1 MKMKTKL
8 LAALVALVLALGAH
22 AELCVSE
29 ICPKPK
35 GFDPNGFESGWIE
48 LYNAGDEPVNLS
60 SYTLERFNR
69 GKAAK
74 AGSYAALPDVT
85 VPAKGYQVVYT
96 SEEYPA
102 AVNDGKTPFVYEG
115 CVVVP
120 FKVNPKKYPLV
131 RLLKGADV
139 LESFVVPVELDND
152 KSFAPAGGVF
162 PEYTAPGVQ
171 PALPQPPA
179 AVEIA
184 VDPTKVTTDEAKGV
198 TAVDA
203 AASLAET
210 NIWSLAFT
218 FRIPTTEIPSVKT
231 GYPLFNAPGAI
242 YAYLNPDGQIEFQV
256 GSANF
261 SVDFDGIWTDNL
273 SHAVQFV
280 CGPLADSRIAI
291 AVDGV
296 TYVDSEVGVAA
307 PLDATKS
314 LLFGQ
319 ITDAG
324 EWMSFAGNISD
335 VKLYTGSLI
344 GIDYTEAV
352 VSDEKVAVPAA
363 VTRVILPKPTK
374 GAANNMT
381 GAVAYGP
388 NAGPLYGVKHALAD
402 WKAFAVATKGADYA
416 IEMMVNPLS
425 SAENDAIQNV
435 TLVYRAFAAKDMT
448 LKQLPMTVKTTGDK
462 SAGTTYE
469 ATVPAADLPEAG
481 GLLQWAAIVTDKAG
495 NSWRTPSARSEENGY
510 KWYGTIV
517 EPTADQVSATLPTW
531 HFFCEQDTLDNMDK
545 QKENITSTHPNGV
558 FCGIYDSQTGLY
570 YDHVRIDLRGN
581 TTAGL
586 TKKSH
591 SLKFLKCQPLTCTNP
606 FDGEAIECRKT
617 SMLAEYADP
626 SRLRSCLS
634 FYLRRQAGQ
643 DVPFCYPIRT
653 QLNGKFYQLCFHT
666 NRFKDELF
674 EDYFSGYDPMGH
686 AFKNAGDCDST
697 YCGGGVEQQLPD
709 PDDYPSYLSEFNA
722 FKSQFVS
729 YVKKNH
735 PSQSGMTD
743 ADRKIVDKVVV
754 KDFDLPGWL
763 NFLALSRLTQECDD
777 GWSTLCLYYDVNR
790 TGTWTPMAYDVHQSF
805 GAYYK
810 GDGYG
815 VAGPWADNDRAKC
828 HPYYGGMRVVS
839 GNYSNN
845 INRANRAYEC
855 IYQSPKFR
863 RLMARRLRT
872 LMDDLLKEP
881 GTAQADTPFWNDYA
895 AKLVEAMQADD
906 VLDRQKWG
914 LGTSGQLYVWSG
926 SMSFADSVQDLWDNY
941 IVKRRTHFFTTHS
954 AANTAF
960 SGAGYGAEYN
970 AMLPAKQSELAVL
983 KPQFEVVNQNVDG
996 TFTDTEKLVIRNN
1009 NDEAVDLSGW
1019 KVEGVLKLKL
1029 PAGTVVDAKDTITI
1043 VSDRKAYVAK
1053 NDASLADQVIVGNAA
1068 VNADATTVALKAADG
1083 TEVVAC
1089 AEPTD
1094 EAFYLRLHSFY
1105 GNTADGD
1112 KGDSGEWICLTN
1124 ISPTAQLNL
1133 NGVKIEFTK
1142 QGDTE
1147 SKCLFTITND
1157 IAIAAGGSVTL
1168 KQKDYKAAGWSKI
1181 TNNKLAIAITDRNGG
1196 TCQAGTVTQ
1205 SNHPKADGNGAY
1217 LILNTTARSFTD
1229 EDFSESSLL
1238 FLSAAADV
1246 SGNAATVVATVDDLG
1261 EGATACDLYFA
1272 CGPKA
1277 EELPAATLVASGL
1290 GKGAVWTNALED
1302 LAFSTDYKYLYVAS
1316 NNAPAAAGVTA
1327 GGTFATEAAREKT
1340 TPVEFGDFQSAVR
1353 FTVSGYAGAETLTDY
1368 PVLVRLAQNAPEGF
1382 DYAECA
1388 AGGADIRFADAEGNV
1403 LAHEIETWNPNGES
1417 CVWVKVPALMKDTAF
1432 LMYYNGTSE
1441 TTVTS
1446 ADTWSAYTG
1455 VWHMDELDGDVADAT
1470 GHGLTAKPMGAAA
1483 SKQSSTDG
1491 VCGKARINSSSTAA
1505 GDKAYLNVPS
1515 YDDFKLGSTFTM
1527 SGWVKMS
1534 ACTSYPRIFSRK
1546 ANWGDANGWEIEMKS
1561 GSMTD
1566 FQARGAAQE
1575 NFAATF
1581 SPALNAGFSQ
1591 VVFVYNDKT
1600 LDVYQNGVLLKSGA
1614 ITAATDNGKS
1624 LSFGSDSDGNE
1635 THIAGTFDE
1644 FRLADGC
1651 ASADRIRADYDQL
1664 AVGGAAFLT
1673 ASAALEVATDEPVL
1687 ARPEATASFETAE
1700 VRTSLRLVGEG
1711 ATKATVSFAYG
1722 TDASNLGDGEV
1733 IATDVAAEGAVVANL
1748 ADLTPGTT
1756 YYYVFRAVNDAAEPM
1771 TGTLLGSF
1779 QTKAFG
1785 IPEIADEFVNGSE
1798 SVQEIATVVNV
1809 GDGAASVDISFAH
1822 GADLDHLSAFEL
1834 IRSGA
1839 TAGEKATATI
1849 TDFEQGV
1856 AVAYAWLVVS
1866 DKAVTNRVT
1875 GSFTPGIDFRR
1886 PDTTIAEYSRGVK
1899 MTVSG
1904 YTEGEALENFP
1915 VLVRL
1920 SEGKPAGFSYADFY
1934 SADGSD
1940 LVFIDAK
1947 GKVLAHEVDTWNPQ
1961 GESLVWVQIPE
1972 LSKDVEFSMWYRSS
1986 KPGSVFKADPMWAAY
2001 VGVWH
2006 LGEGGDGVQAV
2017 ADSAV
2022 NALNGTTHANS
2033 LAQPNGV
2040 IGAARRVSTKGGNSG
2055 ANGQILVELNE
2066 AQQTTLDDMMPTFT
2080 FSAWFAFRTTTGPD
2094 YAFLCSSKDNDKDPG
2109 WGIQFN
2115 AAANGT
2121 PSSMRVHSSGAAD
2134 NQCATYTKTISKEVW
2149 YKMNMVWDGT
2159 TFRAYY
2165 DGVQAATGNLWNNKE
2180 AVMGKSG
2187 RISFGGMTGSGYGS
2201 FNGDMDEI
2209 RIRKGASSAAWVK
2222 AEYLNET
2229 TGLIT
2234 SGEVV
2239 SFTEKPKPIGTL
2251 ALVDFG
2257 AAFAQFGGS
2266 LTALGGEATAA
2277 EIQAKVWAAGG
2288 AEPAEWT
2295 TLATGV
2301 TAGAPFGGTVTGLR
2315 PMTAYAYQIRAV
2327 SDLAG
2332 ANPSDVVEGTFTTVG
2347 TGAAGQGGKVSLVGD
2362 DYVHVY
2368 DSHSKDLTFVPPE
2381 GVSAV
2386 ELLLVGGGG
2395 AGGHTHGGGGAGGS
2409 VTALDAVEVEPGAEY
2424 AIEIGAGGIASAA
2437 VGTAS
2442 TAGGATVLRQGGTV
2456 VAQATGG
2463 NAGGNNTTCNG
2474 GDNANFMGGVKNT
2487 GGNSG
2492 GGGAGAGQV
2501 GGAASNDSPPS
2512 GGTGGNGFTS
2522 SITGTAVVYG
2532 GGGGGGTG
2540 TQGTLTNPS
2549 SPGAGG
2555 LGGGGKG
2562 GGGNVAVEA
2571 DAAPTAGQDGLGGG
2585 GGGGAVSIA
2594 AYLAGCNGGSGFAAI
2609 RYTMAGTGAGTAVPR
2624 VSIDSATY
2632 DGDLKITVGYR
2643 VGWAGEGVDKAAV
2656 RLLWGY
2662 APTAITREVA
2672 VSEAT
2677 IGSGSFVFSAPLDQ
2691 TTYYFKVVASNAAG
2705 SDESDATLSVVVP
2718 KYDGDVPG
2726 DQQVPAF
2733 EGDVALGHA
2742 DGHFATL
2749 EGLVKSLGEG
2759 AASATVIGYIGLTD
2773 DVAEMTNQV
2782 AVAVAEGEPFAYP
2795 LTGLDLDTTYYCYV
2809 EVKNDLGAAISTP
2822 VMSFTTR
2829 SASALSTPAVTSSQN
2844 AVTLRGSLLTVGAGV
2859 TDVYVAWNG
2868 GAYEKVASFTGESES
2883 TEFVLSYTI
2892 AEWKENVSW
2901 KVLCS
2906 NECVTVAGEPTGE
2919 FWTDLRQATQVLT
2932 DTATYTW
2939 KPDADGNWSGD
2950 WSDPAHW
2957 DSNKDV
2963 CLGYPNS
2970 ASAAVTFAN
2979 CTAANPVTV
2988 RLDKG
2993 YACGAFT
3000 CIGTAASDITFAG
3013 PGAANCTLTC
3023 GALPQKGAF
3032 KSGTKLAFRDLTF
3045 KSNNGNFV
3053 IAEKSNDVSGLEI
3066 VFSGVTVP
3074 PSSINQF
3081 VVAAPYSHV
3090 TFERSSSVIFGDKLS
3105 VGGTNSVLTVDDSA
3119 VQANPFYA
3127 PVDIDGDG
3135 MKLEIRG
3142 ANPVLKSTGYFSTY
3156 ANTEDLR
3163 IVFTVPEG
3171 GYDAAP
3177 IQMTGTLDA
3186 HKFALPPMA
3195 QGSSKYLIE
3204 FDPASPALAVT
3215 NEITDMVLVD
3225 TKKGFATDYMAEGLG
3240 IAPVDDKGAALGAY
3254 KLSEDGLKLLV
3265 TFRGYEHGGPWQDIE
3280 NAQVEGVTDENKAA
3294 VEATLDAIL
3303 NAIPD
3308 GDCESVAQ
3316 YLTDAYGDQ
3325 KVPAA
3330 KIANAKNI
3338 GLSVKYLIP
3347 LMEAEKPTIE
3357 VEADVENDAGFV
3369 FVIKDGATP
3378 VELNATKAKVREIVR
3393 FAADLATSE
3402 FAPDTTETEIA
3413 ITVEGSAIKASF
3425 KKPNNETQGFMK
3437 AVMD

>member
-1 MKMKTKL
+1 M
-8 LAALVALVLALGAH
+8 
-22 AELCVSE
+22 
-29 ICPKPK
+29 
-35 GFDPNGFESGWIE
+35 
-48 LYNAGDEPVNLS
+48 
-60 SYTLERFNR
+60 
-69 GKAAK
+69 
-74 AGSYAALPDVT
+74 
-85 VPAKGYQVVYT
+85 
-96 SEEYPA
+96 
-102 AVNDGKTPFVYEG
+102 
-115 CVVVP
+115 
-120 FKVNPKKYPLV
+120 
-131 RLLKGADV
+131 
-139 LESFVVPVELDND
+139 
-152 KSFAPAGGVF
+152 
-162 PEYTAPGVQ
+162 Q

-242 YAYLNPDGQIEFQV
+242 YAYLDPDGKIEFQV

-261 SVDFDGIWTDNL
+261 QVDFDGIWTGDQP
-273 SHAVQFV
+273 HAVQFV

-352 VSDEKVAVPAA
+352 VSDEKVAAPAA

-735 PSQSGMTD
+735 PTQSGMTD

-926 SMSFADSVQDLWDNY
+926 PMSFADGVKDLWDNY

-1246 SGNAATVVATVDDLG
+1246 SGNAATVVPTVDDLG

-1417 CVWVKVPALMKDTAF
+1417 CVWVKVPALMKDTVF

-1515 YDDFKLGSTFTM
+1515 YDDFNLGSTFTM

-1687 ARPEATASFETAE
+1687 ARPEATASFETAK

-1961 GESLVWVQIPE
+1961 GESLVWVQIPV

-2121 PSSMRVHSSGAAD
+2121 PSNMRVHSSGAAD
-2134 NQCATYTKTISKEVW
+2134 SQCATYTKTISKEVW

-2180 AVMGKSG
+2180 AVMGTSG

-2277 EIQAKVWAAGG
+2277 EIQAKVWAAGDE
-2288 AEPAEWT
+2288 EPAEWT
-2295 TLATGV
+2295 TLAMGV
-2301 TAGAPFGGTVTGLR
+2301 TAGAPFSGTVTGLR

-2409 VTALDAVEVEPGAEY
+2409 VTALDAVAVEPGAEY

-2442 TAGGATVLRQGGTV
+2442 TAGGATVLRQGETV

-2487 GGNSG
+2487 NVNSG

-2522 SITGTAVVYG
+2522 SITGTAVIYG

-2540 TQGTLTNPS
+2540 AQGTLTNPS

-2829 SASALSTPAVTSSQN
+2829 SASALSTLAVTSSQN
-2844 AVTLRGSLLTVGAGV
+2844 AVMLKGSLLTVGAGV

-3053 IAEKSNDVSGLEI
+3053 IAENNNDVSGLEI

-3090 TFERSSSVIFGDKLS
+3090 TFERSSSVIFGNKLS
-3105 VGGTNSVLTVDDSA
+3105 VGGTNSVLTVDNSA
-3119 VQANPFYA
+3119 VQATSFYA

-3240 IAPVDDKGAALGAY
+3240 IAPVDDKGAALGEY

-3303 NAIPD
+3303 DAIPD
-3308 GDCESVAQ
+3308 GDVESVAQ

-3378 VELNATKAKVREIVR
+3378 VDLNATKAKVREIVR